1 MRAIVLVDGEHYP
14 PVTRWAL
21 DVARR
26 RGVEVIGGLLV
37 GGREKLG
44 ARELPDLGIP
54 LRTATE
60 DRGDALR
67 AAIREWAPDVILDVS
82 DEPVLGYRE
91 RMEVAAIALAMGVPY
106 EGADFRLEP
115 PPADPPP
122 AGIPTL
128 AVFGTGKRTGKTA
141 IAGELAR
148 RAARRDLAPI
158 VIAMGRGGP
167 PAPQVAEAGSV
178 SLDALLELVRAGEH
192 AASDYLEDALTTGV
206 TTIGARRAGGGLA
219 GAPFA
224 TNVGEAVAIA
234 AARRPGLL
242 VLEGSGSALP
252 TVAWDAGVLVVPG
265 TCPPEYVA
273 GYLGPYRL
281 LRADLAVVTMAWSPV
296 PGSENLSHLTAHLR
310 RALGDAR
317 VLVTDF
323 IPMPLADVRG
333 RDAFL
338 ATTAPS
344 AVAARQAAHLEATHG
359 VRVVA
364 WSARLADRAGLAED
378 LEAAP
383 DHDVLL
389 TELKA
394 AAVDVAARHA
404 VARGV
409 EVVFVDNRAVTFEGA
424 TDPEGALE
432 DVIELAIARGTTRHD
447 PPAGRRG

>member
-21 DVARR
+21 DVARG

-37 GGREKLG
+37 GGGEKLAAHG
-44 ARELPDLGIP
+44 PPDLGIP
-54 LRTATE
+54 LRPASE
-60 DRGDALR
+60 DRAEVLR
-67 AAIREWAPDVILDVS
+67 GAIRDWRPEVILDVS

-91 RMEVAAIALAMGVPY
+91 RMEVAAVALAMGVPY

-115 PPADPPP
+115 PRADPPP
-122 AGIPTL
+122 PSTPTL

-148 RAARRDLAPI
+148 RAARRDLSPI

-167 PAPQVAEAGSV
+167 PAPQIAEAGSV
-178 SLDALLELVRAGEH
+178 TLETLLALVRAGEH

-224 TNVGEAVAIA
+224 TNLPEAVALA
-234 AARRPGLL
+234 GARRPGLL
-242 VLEGSGSALP
+242 LLEGSGAAIP
-252 TVAWDAGVLVVPG
+252 TVAWDAGVLVVPA

-281 LRADLAVVTMAWSPV
+281 LRADLAVVTMGSSPV

-323 IPMPLADVRG
+323 IPVPLADVRG
-333 RDAFL
+333 RNAFF

-344 AVAARQAAHLEATHG
+344 AVAARQAAHLEQAHG

-383 DHDVLL
+383 DHEVLL

-394 AAVDVAARHA
+394 AAVDVAAQHA
-404 VARGV
+404 VARGA
-409 EVVFVDNRAVTFEGA
+409 EVVFMDNRAVVFEGA
-424 TDPEGALE
+424 TDLDAVLE
-432 DVIELAIARGTTRHD
+432 DVIGLAIARGTTRSD
-447 PPAGRRG
+447 GRGPGQG

>member
-1 MRAIVLVDGEHYP
+1 
-14 PVTRWAL
+14 
-21 DVARR
+21 
-26 RGVEVIGGLLV
+26 
-37 GGREKLG
+37 
-44 ARELPDLGIP
+44 
-54 LRTATE
+54 
-60 DRGDALR
+60 
-67 AAIREWAPDVILDVS
+67 VILDVS

-91 RMEVAAIALAMGVPY
+91 RMEIAAVALAMGVPY
-106 EGADFRLEP
+106 EGADFRF
-115 PPADPPP
+115 DPPP
-122 AGIPTL
+122 AAPPPAAVPTL

-148 RAARRDLAPI
+148 RAARRDLAP
-158 VIAMGRGGP
+158 VVVAMGRGGP

-178 SLDALLELVRAGEH
+178 TLDALLALVQAGEH

-224 TNVGEAVAIA
+224 SNVEDAVAIA
-234 AARRPGLL
+234 AERRPGLL
-242 VLEGSGSALP
+242 LLEGSGSALP
-252 TVAWDAGVLVVPG
+252 PVAWDAGVLVVPA
-265 TCPPEYVA
+265 TCPVEYVA

-281 LRADLAVVTMAWSPV
+281 LRADLAVVTMGSSPV

-323 IPMPLADVRG
+323 IPVPLADVRG
-333 RDAFL
+333 RDAFFT
-338 ATTAPS
+338 TTAPR
-344 AVAARQAAHLEATHG
+344 AVAARQAAHLEAAHG
-359 VRVVA
+359 VRIAA

-383 DHDVLL
+383 DHEVLL

-404 VARGV
+404 VGRGV
-409 EVVFVDNRAVTFEGA
+409 EVVFVDNRAVMFEGA
-424 TDPEGALE
+424 TGLDAAFE
-432 DVIELAIARGTTRHD
+432 DVIGLAVARVTTRGAER
-447 PPAGRRG
+447 AGSSEG